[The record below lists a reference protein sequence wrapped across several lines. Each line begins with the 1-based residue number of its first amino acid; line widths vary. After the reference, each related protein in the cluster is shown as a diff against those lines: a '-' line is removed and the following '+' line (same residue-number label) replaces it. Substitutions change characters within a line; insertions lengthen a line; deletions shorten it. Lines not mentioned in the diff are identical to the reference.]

1 MLINSLQNVD
11 LADKYHLF
19 TNEVQTF
26 RDGKKRIIKFEAY
39 FSIHSNNVSK
49 TNQRKVPL
57 AYFRCMGEV
66 EFRTSEDIRE
76 LRS

>member
-1 MLINSLQNVD
+1 MPINSLQNVD
-11 LADKYHLF
+11 LSDKYHRF

-26 RDGKKRIIKFEAY
+26 RDGNKRIIKFEAY

-49 TNQRKVPL
+49 TNQQKVPL
-57 AYFRCMGEV
+57 AYFRCMGGV
-66 EFRTSEDIRE
+66 EFRTSADIRE

>member
-1 MLINSLQNVD
+1 MPINSLQNVD
-11 LADKYHLF
+11 PADKYHLF

-26 RDGKKRIIKFEAY
+26 RDGKKRTIKFEAY

-57 AYFRCMGEV
+57 AYFRCVGGV
-66 EFRTSEDIRE
+66 ELRTSVDIRE